1 MQDKSNIGNLF
12 DSIALTYDRFNHVL
26 SLDSDKRWRR
36 RAVSRMTHSDS
47 VLDVAAGTGDLSIE
61 LVRQNKAGTV
71 TGMDISLKMMEIG
84 REKVSAKGLEDRI
97 IFQEGSALDMPFEDN
112 SFNAVTCAYGV
123 RNFSDLD
130 KGLSEM
136 FRVLKD
142 GGQLMILEF
151 SYPENRFIRFFYDI
165 YFSRIMPLVGKALS
179 RNKCAYLY
187 FRDSVKGFIW
197 GEKMKEKIEA
207 AGFINVKYRVMTF
220 GITTV
225 YYASKD

>member
-36 RAVSRMTHSDS
+36 HAVSRMTHSDS

-61 LVRQNKAGTV
+61 LVRQNKAETV

-179 RNKCAYLY
+179 RNKGAYLY